1 MAVGGALSVP
11 SALVLPSLSPLPW
24 IALHLALLIPTA
36 LQPFL
41 QLKPFKVAARAL
53 LGLTAGSFW
62 LTGLSVLRSWAPAPL
77 VVVVMFFAF
86 TAGYLCLARLRQ
98 RWTRDPCE
106 GCPQRRYPTC
116 DWNLPRHAAALEVDP
131 GRHRAADA
139 EHPEDR
145 LAAGTRPR

>member
-98 RWTRDPCE
+98 RWARDPCE

-116 DWNLPRHAAALEVDP
+116 DWNLPRLLTAAPDE
-131 GRHRAADA
+131 
-139 EHPEDR
+139 R
-145 LAAGTRPR
+145 LAVAIRSHLLDARADCTGSR